1 MQMSKVQEANVS
13 NTRLLV
19 RITLIHKL
27 AEINDEYKKL
37 RISTCKELMVILLL
51 QRWGI
56 FP

>member
-1 MQMSKVQEANVS
+1 MSKVQEANVS
-13 NTRLLV
+13 NTRV

-56 FP
+56 FPW